1 MGIVQSEW
9 SKVEKAFDLEKLRGS
24 SPPDHTVCV
33 IQPSLHPHLLPSK
46 YSLSLSHMGLL
57 IFASKSTTEGADTPN
72 QRFILQSLF
81 ALLPEKGP
89 VWVEL
94 FGRFADVCGAV
105 VMQKFAFFSPANL
118 HGYRKCKE

>member
-1 MGIVQSEW
+1 MVKDRKE
-9 SKVEKAFDLEKLRGS
+9 AFDLEKLRGS

-33 IQPSLHPHLLPSK
+33 IQPSIFYQANTPFLFHTCV
-46 YSLSLSHMGLL
+46 L

-81 ALLPEKGP
+81 AILPEKGP

-94 FGRFADVCGAV
+94 FGRFADVCGGGGDAEICIL
-105 VMQKFAFFSPANL
+105 QSSKLAWT
-118 HGYRKCKE
+118 